1 MIFVKLIMIIVGIV
15 YDIFMFWIGI
25 NINVIMLKRWD
36 LFYFKVILERERK
49 SESML
54 CFRDNSKSDGVL
66 EVFFLICD
74 ISGLIFLL
82 LI

>member
-36 LFYFKVILERERK
+36 LFYFKVILEREK
-49 SESML
+49 KWEYVM
-54 CFRDNSKSDGVL
+54 F
-66 EVFFLICD
+66 
-74 ISGLIFLL
+74 
-82 LI
+82 